1 MEGLIKQ
8 IKYKRLFLIVDSL
21 IDRCEIIRIDP
32 SAEFY
37 VFTDE
42 KTNEG
47 YKMFTIRGISLYLYY
62 RNFIEVGMSEDISE
76 IELESYIYERFIT
89 RNKVQ

>member
-1 MEGLIKQ
+1 MKNIIKH
-8 IKYKRLFLIVDSL
+8 IKYKRLFLTVDSF
-21 IDRCEIIRIDP
+21 INRCEIIRIDP

-37 VFTDE
+37 IFTDE

-62 RNFIEVGMSEDISE
+62 CNFIELGMSEEISE
-76 IELESYIYERFIT
+76 IQLESYIYERFI
-89 RNKVQ
+89 K